1 MPIPVSV
8 NISRADLY
16 AIDVV
21 EALEGLVSRYDLD
34 HRLLE
39 LEITES
45 AYAEDEKMADAV
57 ARLKGLGF
65 TILMDDFGSGYSSLN
80 MLKDIT
86 VDILKIDMGFLARQ
100 DQSQRSESI
109 LEAIVSMA
117 RFMDLRIIAEGAET
131 KEQVDFLQGIG
142 CDYAQGYYFYR
153 PMSTEALEQLLSQ
166 DGIVDYRGVLNP
178 SMELIDV
185 NALLHDDMVSRA
197 AVNNLI
203 GGLAVYA
210 VYADRFELL
219 QVNNEYY
226 HVTGCNSIDLRE
238 RQNRIS
244 RQVHPDDLPLVQ
256 SMFAEAY
263 ERPVTGA
270 EATFRRYRL
279 NGEIMWM
286 RMRAFFL
293 RREQDRT
300 IFFASKTSCAS
311 RRRCSNWKT
320 RSCIASFSNRI

>member
-1 MPIPVSV
+1 
-8 NISRADLY
+8 
-16 AIDVV
+16 
-21 EALEGLVSRYDLD
+21 
-34 HRLLE
+34 
-39 LEITES
+39 
-45 AYAEDEKMADAV
+45 
-57 ARLKGLGF
+57 
-65 TILMDDFGSGYSSLN
+65 
-80 MLKDIT
+80 
-86 VDILKIDMGFLARQ
+86 
-100 DQSQRSESI
+100 
-109 LEAIVSMA
+109 
-117 RFMDLRIIAEGAET
+117 
-131 KEQVDFLQGIG
+131 
-142 CDYAQGYYFYR
+142 
-153 PMSTEALEQLLSQ
+153 
-166 DGIVDYRGVLNP
+166 
-178 SMELIDV
+178 
-185 NALLHDDMVSRA
+185 MVSRA

-300 IFFASKTSCAS
+300 IFFASLADVTEQKQQEDELRESQ
-311 RRRCSNWKT
+311 RCSNWKT